1 MIMMITAGN
10 APMDAAAVQRMI
22 TVMAAGHVVPMVT
35 RALNAMG
42 AEVYSRAHKW
52 YQQEPPSPRKE
63 ASMPRTKTSS
73 IEVVHT
79 FPCQNRNRK
88 YDSLAW
94 YAKRLPQA
102 KSLRYIN
109 GGVFVTNAQ
118 PFRISDVEDV
128 WILNNV
134 VVSDKNGASQCT
146 LEVFSYTIDLPKLT
160 KFCDRVRKEYE
171 VDQDSCLR
179 GKRWFFDESS
189 NERLHRD
196 AYISFNKSAFHSFK
210 TFDNMYGATVR
221 TVHQRVAEFAN
232 SREWYERRG
241 VPYTLGLLL
250 YGPPG
255 TGKTS
260 LIKAI
265 ANYLNRHVV
274 SVVLSPT
281 MTRQQLKNLFLS
293 DYLATCNSDVTVP
306 VDKRVIVI
314 EDADCADSVV
324 VSRSSDIDQT
334 IEKKDK
340 NAVTLA
346 DLLNVLDGVVETPG
360 RVMIFTTNHPERLD
374 EALIRPGRIDYRVEL
389 GRFSIEDIA
398 DMLDGFFE
406 QTIDRSLLAGV
417 QDGRWTA
424 AEVSNAILASG
435 RDLQATLERLRG

>member
-1 MIMMITAGN
+1 
-10 APMDAAAVQRMI
+10 
-22 TVMAAGHVVPMVT
+22 
-35 RALNAMG
+35 
-42 AEVYSRAHKW
+42 
-52 YQQEPPSPRKE
+52 
-63 ASMPRTKTSS
+63 
-73 IEVVHT
+73 
-79 FPCQNRNRK
+79 
-88 YDSLAW
+88 
-94 YAKRLPQA
+94 
-102 KSLRYIN
+102 
-109 GGVFVTNAQ
+109 
-118 PFRISDVEDV
+118 
-128 WILNNV
+128 
-134 VVSDKNGASQCT
+134 
-146 LEVFSYTIDLPKLT
+146 
-160 KFCDRVRKEYE
+160 
-171 VDQDSCLR
+171 
-179 GKRWFFDESS
+179 
-189 NERLHRD
+189 
-196 AYISFNKSAFHSFK
+196 
-210 TFDNMYGATVR
+210 
-221 TVHQRVAEFAN
+221 
-232 SREWYERRG
+232 
-241 VPYTLGLLL
+241 
-250 YGPPG
+250 
-255 TGKTS
+255 
-260 LIKAI
+260 
-265 ANYLNRHVV
+265 
-274 SVVLSPT
+274 